1 MTEALHMLIMTVC
14 YELESIINSPVYQV
28 ENKII
33 IKIKNLKCLRLGES
47 QGYFI

>member
-1 MTEALHMLIMTVC
+1 MTEALHVLIMIVC

-33 IKIKNLKCLRLGES
+33 IKIKKLKCLRLGEG
-47 QGYFI
+47 QEYFI